1 MQEICSFQFS
11 RSQKNDK
18 KQLAKWPYKTHSS
31 KFWKFQQG
39 WTCNRI
45 HKHPISLGSCGM
57 FHQIYFF
64 HVTCEPEGISQKHRE
79 LASKFGAKCGKA
91 LPGKRRQNK
100 MEFMQQGQSSIYW
113 ARVPKA
119 HCRCNLFIR
128 NQKGQ
133 ADRLSVVLS
142 PMLSPKRY
150 QRSKPTLCLFGL
162 HKT

>member
-1 MQEICSFQFS
+1 M
-11 RSQKNDK
+11 RKNNQQNDHIRLIA
-18 KQLAKWPYKTHSS
+18 QNFENSS
-31 KFWKFQQG
+31 KAG
-39 WTCNRI
+39 HVT
-45 HKHPISLGSCGM
+45 GSTS
-57 FHQIYFF
+57 IPSAWD
-64 HVTCEPEGISQKHRE
+64 HVECFIKYIFSMLTCEPEGISQRHRE
-79 LASKFGAKCGKA
+79 LASKFGTKCGKA

-150 QRSKPTLCLFGL
+150 QRSNPTLHLFGL
-162 HKT
+162 HTT